1 MFVENKQAKLEE
13 ILDRLKR
20 NAALLDVVYASRE
33 GMTIAY
39 SSTLPATKID
49 LISALGAAKIS
60 LANDFSTNV
69 YNSSTPTPLRKFILE
84 HEDPR
89 TLNGCRR
96 VVIMP
101 LLEGVLITL
110 SSKVNLGLVLLE
122 MRKAAQIINQIV

>member
-39 SSTLPATKID
+39 SSTLPVTKID
-49 LISALGAAKIS
+49 LISALGAANIS

-89 TLNGCRR
+89 AINGCRR

>member
-39 SSTLPATKID
+39 SSTLPGTKID

-69 YNSSTPTPLRKFILE
+69 YNSSTPIPLRKFILE

-89 TLNGCRR
+89 TMNGRR
-96 VVIMP
+96 RAVIMP

>member
-1 MFVENKQAKLEE
+1 M
-13 ILDRLKR
+13 
-20 NAALLDVVYASRE
+20 YASNE

-39 SSTLPATKID
+39 SSTLPETKID

-69 YNSSTPTPLRKFILE
+69 YNSSTPAPVRKLILE

-89 TLNGCRR
+89 RMNGCRR
-96 VVIMP
+96 IVLMP

-122 MRKAAQIINQIV
+122 MRKAAQIINQTI